1 MLKAMLP
8 TEVDV
13 KVITKKQTLKNKERI
28 TPEQKNM
35 ETDQLYIWE
44 CVSISETRNLHKLK
58 FEDSNKNNK
67 RTRALENDNK
77 RNNIPRISAHRKEI
91 LVEHSDNLIS
101 DWNLVW
107 EKLMLFLQ
115 KNKINRI
122 ALANND
128 KIFEYINKK
137 EFMNKYNEMQ
147 RNNKNEENNKLSI
160 LIFKPVIRIINKQ
173 MQVEIIDKFHNSSYI
188 GGHQGVK
195 RTINKIK
202 QKYCWKNLSK
212 MVKEYVNQCESCN
225 RNKKIRYT
233 KEKLQIT
240 DTPTTSFQVVTMDT
254 VGPLRPAKQYRY
266 ILTVQCELTKYV
278 QAIPIETKEAKS
290 IAHALVENIILKFG
304 TFKTIKT
311 DMGTEFVN
319 QIFRNICEILKIQHV
334 TSTPYHHETL
344 GTIERNHRTMNEYL
358 LAFTHGYDWD
368 EWLPYYI
375 FCYNITPH
383 TDTGMT
389 PHELIFGKIIN
400 LPDDIIN
407 EDPEPIYNAED
418 YSKQLK
424 WKLQEAHK
432 TARKLLIIAKE
443 KRKKKYDITSNPLN
457 TEVGSRV
464 YLRVGP
470 QKKHNKPYVGPYE
483 VIECDNVNTTI
494 KMNDK
499 TKKVHNNRLKKA

>member
-1 MLKAMLP
+1 
-8 TEVDV
+8 
-13 KVITKKQTLKNKERI
+13 
-28 TPEQKNM
+28 M

-225 RNKKIRYT
+225 RNKRIR
-233 KEKLQIT
+233 
-240 DTPTTSFQVVTMDT
+240 
-254 VGPLRPAKQYRY
+254 
-266 ILTVQCELTKYV
+266 
-278 QAIPIETKEAKS
+278 
-290 IAHALVENIILKFG
+290 
-304 TFKTIKT
+304 
-311 DMGTEFVN
+311 
-319 QIFRNICEILKIQHV
+319 RNMI
-334 TSTPYHHETL
+334 S
-344 GTIERNHRTMNEYL
+344 HRT
-358 LAFTHGYDWD
+358 H
-368 EWLPYYI
+368 
-375 FCYNITPH
+375 
-383 TDTGMT
+383 
-389 PHELIFGKIIN
+389 
-400 LPDDIIN
+400 
-407 EDPEPIYNAED
+407 
-418 YSKQLK
+418 
-424 WKLQEAHK
+424 
-432 TARKLLIIAKE
+432 
-443 KRKKKYDITSNPLN
+443 
-457 TEVGSRV
+457 
-464 YLRVGP
+464 
-470 QKKHNKPYVGPYE
+470 
-483 VIECDNVNTTI
+483 
-494 KMNDK
+494 
-499 TKKVHNNRLKKA
+499 